1 MQEAFL
7 HFVWQHQYFNKTGL
21 STAGGKPVSV
31 IKPGF
36 HNSDSGPD
44 FSEARVKID
53 TLDWRGNVEIHNRSS
68 DWDAHGH
75 TRDKAYDSVILHVVW
90 DHDSEIRRNDG
101 TEIPTLI
108 LKDRVDPALLDKYH
122 QLINH
127 VHDIPCENQLAH
139 VDGLITRSMLDT
151 AAMERLSEKSGAVLS
166 LLKKNGNDWE
176 ETAYQL
182 VCKNF
187 GFKTNSDQ
195 FLGLAERLPFKVLAK
210 HSDKIHQLEALL
222 FGQAGFL
229 EGAPDEYS
237 KKLLDEYNFLY
248 HKYQLKPPLSHHQW
262 KFMRLRPANF
272 PTLRI
277 AQLAGTLSDPKGLF
291 SRFLQVESRDQ
302 LLRTFEKSTSRYW
315 NDHYLFGKKTMAKV
329 NSIGA
334 ASIENIGINTV
345 APILVAYGK
354 TIDEQHYVDQAVT
367 LLQELAAE
375 GNKKTRLW
383 KKCGLQAQSALD
395 SQGMI
400 QLYDNYCLRKR
411 CLDCKIG
418 VSIVRKPQEV

>member
-7 HFVWQHQYFNKTGL
+7 HFVWQHQYFNKADLGTP
-21 STAGGKPVSV
+21 GGKPVSV

-36 HNSDSGPD
+36 HNTDSGPD

-53 TLDWRGNVEIHNRSS
+53 ALDWRGNVEIHNRSS
-68 DWDAHGH
+68 DWNAHGH

-90 DHDSEIRRNDG
+90 DHDTEIRRNDG
-101 TEIPTLI
+101 TEIPTLV
-108 LKDRVDPALLDKYH
+108 LKDRVDPALIDKYH
-122 QLINH
+122 QLIHH
-127 VHDIPCENQLAH
+127 VHDIPCENQLEQ
-139 VDGLITRSMLDT
+139 VDRLITRSMLDT
-151 AAMERLSEKSGAVLS
+151 ASMERLSKKSSEVLS
-166 LLKKNGNDWE
+166 LLEKNGQDWE
-176 ETAYQL
+176 ETTYQL

-187 GFKTNSDQ
+187 GFKTNADQ
-195 FLGLAERLPFKVLAK
+195 FLGLAERVPFKVLAK
-210 HSDKIHQLEALL
+210 HSDKIYQLESLL

-229 EGAPDEYS
+229 EGAQDEYS
-237 KKLLDEYNFLY
+237 KRLLDEYNFLY

-277 AQLAGTLSDPKGLF
+277 AQLAGILSGPKGLF
-291 SRFLQVESRDQ
+291 SRFLQVNNKSQ
-302 LLRTFEKSTSRYW
+302 LSKIFEKSISRYW
-315 NDHYLFGKKTMAKV
+315 KDHYLFGKKATANV
-329 NSIGA
+329 SPIGT

-354 TIDEQHYVDQAVT
+354 TIDEQRYVDQAVT
-367 LLQELAAE
+367 LLQELSAE
-375 GNKKTRLW
+375 SNKKTRLW

-418 VSIVRKPQEV
+418 VSIVRRPQEV